1 MTRHQPRPPKH
12 LEPAREV
19 RVNPH
24 KYQPTRAE
32 LEDPIDIRKSDGTK
46 PTPEEL
52 AKGALGQIKLVED
65 PKA

>member
-19 RVNPH
+19 RVKP
-24 KYQPTRAE
+24 KTYQPTRAE
-32 LEDPIDIRKSDGTK
+32 LEEIIDIRKSDGSK

-52 AKGALGQIKLVED
+52 ARGALGQVKLVVH